1 MIRPATAA
9 DLPAVVAIY
18 NAIFDQE
25 ERSGIVYT
33 HWERSSYPT
42 PDTARTA
49 FEAGTLFVGETD
61 GVIWGSMNLNGIQ
74 LPEYK
79 KINWSIP
86 AADSEVAVIHTLTI
100 DPAKAGHGLAHD
112 MVAFA
117 EAQSRKNGKKVIRL
131 DTWEHN
137 APANHL
143 YPSMDYRFAGATDFF
158 FMGYVYEILN
168 LYEKAL

>member
-25 ERSGIVYT
+25 ERSGTVYT

-100 DPAKAGHGLAHD
+100 DPAKAGHG
-112 MVAFA
+112 
-117 EAQSRKNGKKVIRL
+117 
-131 DTWEHN
+131 
-137 APANHL
+137 
-143 YPSMDYRFAGATDFF
+143 
-158 FMGYVYEILN
+158 
-168 LYEKAL
+168 